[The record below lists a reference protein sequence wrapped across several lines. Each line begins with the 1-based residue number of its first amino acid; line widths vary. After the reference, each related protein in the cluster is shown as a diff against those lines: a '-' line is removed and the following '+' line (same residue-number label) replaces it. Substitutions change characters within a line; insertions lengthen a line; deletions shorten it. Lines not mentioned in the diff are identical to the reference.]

1 MDRFQHITSPT
12 LFLDEQ
18 ICKNNIKNL
27 VQKAQKHNLGFRPH
41 LKTPQ
46 SQEVASWLRAYGV
59 DKVTVS
65 SLQMAAYFAA
75 DGWQDITVAFP
86 LNIRALPVINQFK
99 ASIKLNLLIEN
110 TEGLEALEQSLTRAV
125 DIWIKINIGNDRTG
139 LSPDHMDRIAALHAK
154 ARKASKVRLI
164 GFLGHAGQ
172 SYAARH
178 YEGIAEAH
186 RYSLSIMARLKSAFP
201 DMQVSVGDTPT
212 VSVMDDFPNIDEIRP
227 GNFFFYDL
235 MQLGISSCSEKDI
248 AVAMACPVVSKHP
261 SRGELVVYGGAIHFS
276 KDHLLMDD
284 GTPYY
289 GLVVHR
295 GHSSWEIAH
304 PKAYI
309 KALSQEH
316 GIVKAPAA
324 LMQRVAIGDI
334 IECFP
339 VHSCL
344 TANLMKQYSTIDGRQ
359 ISMMPTLYKT

>member
-27 VQKAQKHNLGFRPH
+27 VEKAQKHNLVFRPH

-46 SQEVASWLRAYGV
+46 SHEVASWLKAYGV

-86 LNIRALPVINQFK
+86 LNIRALSLVNQLN
-99 ASIKLNLLIEN
+99 ANIKLNLLIEN
-110 TEGLEALEQSLTRAV
+110 IEGLAALEKSLHQAADV
-125 DIWIKINIGNDRTG
+125 WIKINIGNDRTG
-139 LSPDHMDRIAALHAK
+139 LSPDDMDLIADLHAK
-154 ARKASKVRLI
+154 AQKASKVNLI

-172 SYAARH
+172 SYAARGKKDI
-178 YEGIAEAH
+178 EQAH
-186 RYSLSIMARLKSAFP
+186 RYSLSIMAMLKSAFP
-201 DMQVSVGDTPT
+201 NMQISVGDTPT
-212 VSVMDDFPNIDEIRP
+212 TSVMDDFPNVDEIRP

-235 MQLGISSCSEKDI
+235 MQLGIGSCEEKDV
-248 AVAMACPVVSKHP
+248 AVAMACPVVSRQL
-261 SRGELVVYGGAIHFS
+261 SRGELVIYGGAVHFS

-295 GHSSWEIAH
+295 NTSHWAITH
-304 PKAYI
+304 PQAYL

-316 GIVKAPAA
+316 GIIKAPSA
-324 LMQRVAIGDI
+324 LLKEIAIGDI
-334 IECFP
+334 VEIMP

-344 TANLMKQYSTIDGRQ
+344 TANLMKQYSTIDGRY
-359 ISMMPTLYKT
+359 IKMMPTL